1 MMLLS
6 NIKTIIAEL
15 NQTNVKLSQY
25 QNFQLWIIK
34 VTEKSEII
42 TLELL
47 TIEDSEDSVYHVIA
61 TIDIALTKQED
72 LIWCY
77 ESLLLAQQ
85 QTAAKVAFWRKLTQ
99 QAKPLYQLETSSNIY
114 CLTKIGINFFKDNT
128 IETELNYC
136 NYNILTILIS
146 FRKINNFKNSN
157 DLKSCN
163 QVNLIE
169 EIKKSLAAMQL
180 ITYKLLLIEGCVS
193 YHLEINWLTNTGQ
206 FLIKTNA
213 TIYYQVTLTIKTE
226 QKILEQLLNLI
237 QLITK
242 LNERTLEYF
251 RTLLLLTHQQQLFI
265 FNKKTDCW
273 IQTPLGQ
280 KLFYQIDYPKFII
293 NQEMMKF
300 NLEKGI

>member
-47 TIEDSEDSVYHVIA
+47 TIEDSEDSAYHVIA

-72 LIWCY
+72 LIWYY

-114 CLTKIGINFFKDNT
+114 RLTKIGINFFKDNT

-213 TIYYQVTLTIKTE
+213 TIYYQVNLTIKTE